1 MSTPYGWDYPP
12 PPVHDSARPPQGH
25 TSEPVGYNLGD
36 VHFEQPPLPP
46 LQPYRVPTP
55 SPLPSG
61 QAITGFALS
70 LSGLVTAA
78 FVVTAPLAV
87 IGLVISAI
95 ALSRSRRGVASGRGY
110 AIAGLILG
118 ILGLALTLFMI
129 LDFMTGSVRLGP

>member
-1 MSTPYGWDYPP
+1 MSTSSGWDYPP

-70 LSGLVTAA
+70 LGGLVTAA
-78 FVVTAPLAV
+78 FVVTAPLAM

-118 ILGLALTLFMI
+118 VLGLIFTLLVI
-129 LDFMTGSVRLGP
+129 LDLMTGSMTLGP

>member
-1 MSTPYGWDYPP
+1 MSTSSGWDYPP
-12 PPVHDSARPPQGH
+12 PPMHDPARPPQDH

-46 LQPYRVPTP
+46 LQPYRVPMP

-61 QAITGFALS
+61 QAIAGFALS

>member
-1 MSTPYGWDYPP
+1 MSTSSGWDYPP

-70 LSGLVTAA
+70 LGGLVTAA

-118 ILGLALTLFMI
+118 VLGLIFTLLVI
-129 LDFMTGSVRLGP
+129 LDLMTGSMTLGP

>member
-1 MSTPYGWDYPP
+1 MTTSSGWDYPP
-12 PPVHDSARPPQGH
+12 PMPDPARPPQGH

-70 LSGLVTAA
+70 LGGLVTA
-78 FVVTAPLAV
+78 
-87 IGLVISAI
+87 S
-95 ALSRSRRGVASGRGY
+95 
-110 AIAGLILG
+110 
-118 ILGLALTLFMI
+118 
-129 LDFMTGSVRLGP
+129 MTLGP

>member
-1 MSTPYGWDYPP
+1 MSTPSGWDYPP

-70 LSGLVTAA
+70 LGGLVTAA

-118 ILGLALTLFMI
+118 VLGLIFTLLVI
-129 LDFMTGSVRLGP
+129 LDLMTGSMTLGP

>member
-1 MSTPYGWDYPP
+1 MSTSSGWDYPP
-12 PPVHDSARPPQGH
+12 LPMHDPARPPQGH

-46 LQPYRVPTP
+46 LQPYRVPMP

-70 LSGLVTAA
+70 LGGLVTAA

-118 ILGLALTLFMI
+118 VLGLIFTLLVI
-129 LDFMTGSVRLGP
+129 LDLMTGSMTLGP

>member
-1 MSTPYGWDYPP
+1 MSTSSGWDYLPP
-12 PPVHDSARPPQGH
+12 PMHDPARPPQRH

-36 VHFEQPPLPP
+36 VHFEQPPPPP

-70 LSGLVTAA
+70 LGGLVTAA
-78 FVVTAPLAV
+78 FVVTAPLAM

-95 ALSRSRRGVASGRGY
+95 ALSRSRRGIASGRGY

-118 ILGLALTLFMI
+118 VLGLIFTFLVILG
-129 LDFMTGSVRLGP
+129 FMTGSMTLGP

>member
-1 MSTPYGWDYPP
+1 MSTSSGWDYPP
-12 PPVHDSARPPQGH
+12 PPMHDPARPPQDH

-46 LQPYRVPTP
+46 LQPYRVPMP

-61 QAITGFALS
+61 QAIAGFALS

-118 ILGLALTLFMI
+118 VLGLIFTLLVI
-129 LDFMTGSVRLGP
+129 LDLMTGSMTLGP

>member
-1 MSTPYGWDYPP
+1 M
-12 PPVHDSARPPQGH
+12 
-25 TSEPVGYNLGD
+25 
-36 VHFEQPPLPP
+36 
-46 LQPYRVPTP
+46 
-55 SPLPSG
+55 
-61 QAITGFALS
+61 
-70 LSGLVTAA
+70 TAA
-78 FVVTAPLAV
+78 FVVTAPLAM

>member
-1 MSTPYGWDYPP
+1 MSTSSGCDYPP

-70 LSGLVTAA
+70 LGGLVTAA

-118 ILGLALTLFMI
+118 VLGLIFTLLVI
-129 LDFMTGSVRLGP
+129 LDLMTGSMTLGP

>member
-1 MSTPYGWDYPP
+1 MTTPGWDHPP
-12 PPVHDSARPPQGH
+12 PMPDPAHPPQGQ

-36 VHFEQPPLPP
+36 VRYEQPPLPP
-46 LQPYRVPTP
+46 LQPYCVPTP

-70 LSGLVTAA
+70 LGGLVTAA
-78 FVVTAPLAV
+78 FVVTAPLAM

-118 ILGLALTLFMI
+118 VLGLILTLLVI
-129 LDFMTGSVRLGP
+129 LDLMTGSMALGP

>member
-1 MSTPYGWDYPP
+1 MSTSSGWDYPP
-12 PPVHDSARPPQGH
+12 LPMHDPARPPQDH

-46 LQPYRVPTP
+46 LQPYRVPMP

-70 LSGLVTAA
+70 LGGLVTAA

-118 ILGLALTLFMI
+118 VLGLIFTLLVI
-129 LDFMTGSVRLGP
+129 LDLMTGSMTLGP

>member
-1 MSTPYGWDYPP
+1 MSTSSGWDYPP
-12 PPVHDSARPPQGH
+12 PPMHDPARPPQDH

-46 LQPYRVPTP
+46 LQPYRVPMP

-70 LSGLVTAA
+70 LGGLVTAV

>member
-1 MSTPYGWDYPP
+1 MTTSSGWDYPP
-12 PPVHDSARPPQGH
+12 PMHDPARPPQDNTG
-25 TSEPVGYNLGD
+25 EPVGYNLGN
-36 VHFEQPPLPP
+36 VRFEQPPLPP

-61 QAITGFALS
+61 QAIAGFALS
-70 LSGLVTAA
+70 LGGLVTAA

-118 ILGLALTLFMI
+118 VLGLIFTLLMI
-129 LDFMTGSVRLGP
+129 LDLMTGSMTVGP